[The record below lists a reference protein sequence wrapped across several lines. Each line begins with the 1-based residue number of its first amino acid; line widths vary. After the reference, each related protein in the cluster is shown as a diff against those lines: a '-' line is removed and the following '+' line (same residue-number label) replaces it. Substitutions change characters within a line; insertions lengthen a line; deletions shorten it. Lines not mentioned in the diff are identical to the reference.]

1 MPSALKK
8 QLDAFVLLL
17 TSKGARLARAGAT
30 RFHKQFSDE
39 DFETMISEFSSEA
52 RTIEGSDEFVQFIRD
67 YRKKLG
73 RVLKERPVECYVTDC
88 SPDCYVNFIYRT
100 VFEGDSRGERF
111 SWRVRDGR
119 AELLGFDI
127 FDAGQ

>member
-1 MPSALKK
+1 MALPLKK
-8 QLDAFVLLL
+8 TLDTFVLLL
-17 TSKGARLARAGAT
+17 TNEAAKAARHGVT

-52 RTIEGSDEFVQFIRD
+52 RTIDGSDEFVEFIRD
-67 YRKKLG
+67 YRSVLG

-88 SPDCYVNFIYRT
+88 SPNWYVNFIYRT
-100 VFEGDSRGERF
+100 RFEGDSRGERF

-127 FDAGQ
+127 FDSGQ